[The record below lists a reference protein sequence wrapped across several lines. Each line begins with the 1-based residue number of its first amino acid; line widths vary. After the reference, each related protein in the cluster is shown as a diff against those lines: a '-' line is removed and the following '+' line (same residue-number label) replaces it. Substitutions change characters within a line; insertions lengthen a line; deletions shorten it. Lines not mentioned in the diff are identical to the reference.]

1 MRQDCRN
8 RAPSKAQLQWRLERG
23 MACGFVALV
32 HLFAAWILTR
42 PPSAG
47 TVDIP
52 AMELVF
58 IQLPPPEIEPAVP
71 PKDLIAS
78 PAATTRPAL
87 SPPTASP
94 IQPAAAAPADIPQ
107 SVGDDRWDIATGPM
121 QQDDGIRFDRRGL
134 PRGFNPI
141 RMGPPERFRMRG
153 RASLADIV
161 REVSRKLF
169 WPPGYSDDP
178 CPGLKKA
185 VQIFSEGSTD
195 RQRDL
200 LEDAVLLHSRYCD

>member
-8 RAPSKAQLQWRLERG
+8 RAPTKARLQSRLERG
-23 MACGFVALV
+23 VACGFVALV

-42 PPSAG
+42 PPSTDTA
-47 TVDIP
+47 DIP
-52 AMELVF
+52 ALQLVF
-58 IQLPPPEIEPAVP
+58 VQLPPPEVETRVP
-71 PKDLIAS
+71 PTDRIAS
-78 PAATTRPAL
+78 PAATTRPAHT
-87 SPPTASP
+87 PPIASP
-94 IQPAAAAPADIPQ
+94 IQPAAAVPADIPQ
-107 SVGDDRWDIATGPM
+107 SVGNDRWDIATGPM

-141 RMGPPERFRMRG
+141 RMGSPERFRMRG

-161 REVSRKLF
+161 RTVSKELF
-169 WPPGYSDDP
+169 WPSGYSDDP
-178 CPGLKKA
+178 CPGLRKA

-200 LEDAVLLHSRYCD
+200 LEDAVLLHSRFCD